1 MAPIL
6 VLSLVLLLVAVPPSW
21 AHDGPH
27 PAVIVADPLLG
38 SDGGPGGLLLIVIAA
53 AGAIAVRRRR
63 LLTLGLVVLLLV
75 LTFEAARHSVHH
87 LDDSARAA
95 ECAVAVAT
103 AHVTVDLVDGVAP
116 DPGDVGVW
124 YPIRTALPDPIAQQA
139 PAPPTG
145 RAPPASLA

>member
-6 VLSLVLLLVAVPPSW
+6 VLSLVLLLVAAPTSW

-38 SDGGPGGLLLIVIAA
+38 TDGGAGGLLLIAIAA
-53 AGAIAVRRRR
+53 AAAIGLRRRR
-63 LLTLGLVVLLLV
+63 LLTLGLVLLLLV

-87 LDDSARAA
+87 LDDPARAA

-103 AHVTVDLVDGVAP
+103 AHVAVDLVDGVAP
-116 DPGDVGVW
+116 DPGGFGVW
-124 YPIRTALPDPIAQQA
+124 YAIRTALPDPIAQPA
-139 PAPPTG
+139 PAPRTG
-145 RAPPASLA
+145 RAPPISLA